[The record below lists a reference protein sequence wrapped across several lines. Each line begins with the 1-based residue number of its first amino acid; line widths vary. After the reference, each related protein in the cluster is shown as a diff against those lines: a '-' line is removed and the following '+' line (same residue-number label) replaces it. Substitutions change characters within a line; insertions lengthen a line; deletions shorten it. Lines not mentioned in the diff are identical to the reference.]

1 VIDWD
6 SLLWGKVFTMAAS
19 ISGHSRLGN
28 LRRSLERFG
37 RGLSWRSVEPVE
49 ERLALASVSQARMYL
64 VTPAIVI
71 ASVAAS
77 WWLFPEQE
85 GTDRLG
91 LFYGTASIV
100 LMAWTFVLAT
110 RARVLELLFGG
121 FDRLHIWHRWFGI
134 ASLVFL
140 LLHSGAEN
148 NVQNGVVPF
157 GRGIEDTALS
167 LAEVA
172 QTLLIILIVV
182 SILRVLPYR
191 IWRFSHL
198 LIFVPFAFSA
208 FHVVTAEQPFEQFSF
223 GAIWLWG
230 WSAIGLVAFLYRLL
244 VVDTGFFDTRA
255 TLTFHRVVNQT
266 VEINLARRDGSA
278 WNRIHPGQFVFLRWG
293 GWWREAHPFSVVS
306 TTDDLHDLGVRFRAT
321 GDGTTRAKSLGVGDR
336 VLVSAPFG
344 HLDLGRPSDRVVWI
358 AGGSGVTPFVR
369 SPEFLSRFDQPPTLI
384 FFFRGQGSAIELDYL
399 REVAGRGLLTLVEV
413 DTSLEQGRPKDVIE
427 RSVER
432 DVHVAVCGPRPLVLS
447 VLKRAKQAKARKVS
461 FELYDYRSPFGPDLN
476 PILRALLTFILPE
489 ALIRQMGWLFEG
501 NGDSR
506 GGSELDLEPTTSLPT
521 NRVSASE

>member
-1 VIDWD
+1 M
-6 SLLWGKVFTMAAS
+6 GKRFTVS
-19 ISGHSRLGN
+19 DTVSGGN
-28 LRRSLERFG
+28 KLATLRRSLAHFG
-37 RGLSWRSVEPVE
+37 QGLSWRSFEPME
-49 ERLALASVSQARMYL
+49 EQLAATSVGKSRMYA
-64 VTPAIVI
+64 VTPAVVI
-71 ASVAAS
+71 ASAAAS
-77 WWLFPEQE
+77 WWLLPEQA

-148 NVQNGVVPF
+148 NVRNGVVPF
-157 GRGIEDTALS
+157 GRAIEDTALS
-167 LAEVA
+167 LADFG

-182 SILRVLPYR
+182 SILRVLSYR

-198 LIFVPFAFSA
+198 FIFVPFAFSA

-223 GAIWLWG
+223 GALWLWG
-230 WSAIGLVAFLYRLL
+230 WSAIGLVAFLYRL
-244 VVDTGFFDTRA
+244 VAVDTGFFDTRA
-255 TLTFHRVVNQT
+255 TITSQRVVDHT
-266 VEINLARRDGSA
+266 VEINLARRDGSD
-278 WNRIHPGQFVFLRWG
+278 WSRIHPGQFVFLRWG

-306 TTDDLHDLGVRFRAT
+306 TSDDPNTIGVRFRAT
-321 GDGTTRAKSLGVGDR
+321 GDGTKRAKSLVVGDH

-344 HLDLGRPSDRVVWI
+344 HLDLGKPSDRVVWI

-369 SPEFLSRFDQPPTLI
+369 SPEFLSNFDQPPTLI
-384 FFFRGQGSAIELDYL
+384 YFFRGQGSAIELDYL
-399 REVAGRGLLTLVEV
+399 RDLSGRGLLNLVEV
-413 DTSLEQGRPKDVIE
+413 DTSSKTGRPADI
-427 RSVER
+427 VER
-432 DVHVAVCGPRPLVLS
+432 TVERGVHIAVCGPRPLVLS

-476 PILRALLTFILPE
+476 PVLRALLTFILPA
-489 ALIRQMGWLFEG
+489 ALVRKMGWISEG
-501 NGDSR
+501 NGDSQ
-506 GGSELDLEPTTSLPT
+506 SERPRYS
-521 NRVSASE
+521 SS